1 MADYPL
7 PHTSHDLSGQVALVT
22 GGTSGLGWRFTQV
35 LANAG
40 AIVVPTGRRKERLEE
55 IARLVE
61 SEGGHAHPV
70 VMDTTSAESIVEGV
84 AAAEEA
90 CGTVTIAVNNAGVPD
105 AQRAHKMSTELID
118 TVLDTNVR
126 GPWILA
132 CEVARRLIAAEQQG
146 RIVNI
151 ASIAAFHY
159 AGQGQRCIR
168 CRKLQLLA

>member
-70 VMDTTSAESIVEGV
+70 VMDTTSAESIIEGV

-90 CGTVTIAVNNAGVPD
+90 CGTVTIAVNL
-105 AQRAHKMSTELID
+105 SLIH
-118 TVLDTNVR
+118 
-126 GPWILA
+126 I
-132 CEVARRLIAAEQQG
+132 
-146 RIVNI
+146 
-151 ASIAAFHY
+151 
-159 AGQGQRCIR
+159 
-168 CRKLQLLA
+168 

>member
-35 LANAG
+35 LASAG

-70 VMDTTSAESIVEGV
+70 VMDTTSAESIIEGV

-105 AQRAHKMSTELID
+105 AQRAH
-118 TVLDTNVR
+118 
-126 GPWILA
+126 
-132 CEVARRLIAAEQQG
+132 
-146 RIVNI
+146 
-151 ASIAAFHY
+151 
-159 AGQGQRCIR
+159 
-168 CRKLQLLA
+168 